1 MGETEYLASQDGL
14 DGPVSS
20 FQSLAAEADLLA
32 KQGDFLKSVE
42 CYSKV
47 MPHTTI
53 NLFDRP

>member
-1 MGETEYLASQDGL
+1 MGDTEYLTSQDGL
-14 DGPVSS
+14 NGPVSS

-47 MPHTTI
+47 
-53 NLFDRP
+53 R